1 MRKQRVTVTLAD
13 PGNFDEV
20 VADLRAKGLDIEHSM
35 KTLGIVTGS
44 LSAKSAKAHEK
55 MHREIA
61 SLAGV
66 KAVEA
71 EGYVDIGPP
80 GSSLS

>member
-1 MRKQRVTVTLAD
+1 VKKLRVTVTLAD
-13 PGNFDEV
+13 PGNFVEV
-20 VADLRAKGLDIEHSM
+20 VADLRAKGLDVERSM

-44 LSAKSAKAHEK
+44 LSAKSAKEHEK

-61 SLAGV
+61 ALAGV

-80 GSSLS
+80 GSSVA